1 MGFYFL
7 KVVFVRLRIRG
18 RIIYKT
24 LTYFLYLSLIIYPHV
39 IEPINFSSM
48 LCEVNMNVIWFG
60 ISLW

>member
-39 IEPINFSSM
+39 VEPINFLLFYVM
-48 LCEVNMNVIWFG
+48 
-60 ISLW
+60 